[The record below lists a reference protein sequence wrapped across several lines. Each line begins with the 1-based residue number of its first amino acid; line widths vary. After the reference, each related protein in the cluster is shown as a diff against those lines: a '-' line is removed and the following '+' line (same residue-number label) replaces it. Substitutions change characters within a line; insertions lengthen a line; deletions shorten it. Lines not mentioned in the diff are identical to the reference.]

1 MTKKDMQQELYNY
14 NFYKTKLKQEQLTL
28 KSLENEYEGIKGI
41 GFDST
46 GGGGTNKIN
55 RSVENEVLIKDNKI
69 TQVKQAIEEYTLLID
84 KLLNSLEVLN
94 ALERDI
100 IEERYFKNNDWF
112 MVAENVG
119 YSIAWVKRVNSESLE
134 KLIAVYE

>member
-14 NFYKTKLKQEQLTL
+14 NFYKTKLNYEKLTL

-41 GFDST
+41 GFDSS

-55 RSVENEVLIKDNKI
+55 RSVENEVMIKENKI
-69 TQVKQAIEEYTLLID
+69 AKVKQVIEEYTLLLD
-84 KLLNSLEVLN
+84 KLLNALGVLN

-100 IEERYFKNNDWF
+100 IEERYFNNNDWF

-119 YSIAWVKRVNSESLE
+119 YSISWVKRVNREALD
-134 KLIAVYE
+134 KLMAIYE